1 MENQVANQNQE
12 LAQVREISVI
22 TDEIISLKAQAN
34 NMMLMY
40 AIEVGRR
47 LVEAKAMLQHGEWG
61 AWLKEKVDFSQSS
74 ANKLMKVYEEYG
86 KSPNSELITNLT
98 YTKALKL
105 LAVPDEEREEF
116 VQENDVENMSSR
128 ELEKAIK
135 ERDEALKQA
144 ELAKKDAGQVE
155 ELRKAL
161 AEAEVKAQEAGK
173 KADSIASK
181 ALRLERDL
189 EKKKAEY
196 EALKNNPK
204 ISQEVIDKLKA
215 ELEAQSK
222 KDQEAEALKNA
233 EALKKAKEAKKKAE
247 EMVDSLKAQI
257 EELEKKAKLSNPDV
271 MEFKALFDRVQKD
284 VVVLFGLNEKIK
296 TNDAEMYDKLVNAL
310 LMFFNKCLDNVGRC

>member
-1 MENQVANQNQE
+1 MENQVVNQNQE
-12 LAQVREISVI
+12 LPQVREISVI

-34 NMMLMY
+34 NMMLIY

-61 AWLKEKVDFSQSS
+61 AWLKDKVEFSKST
-74 ANKLMKVYEEYG
+74 ANNLMNIYEEYG
-86 KSPNSELITNLT
+86 NSNFQALGNLN
-98 YTKALKL
+98 YTKAVML
-105 LAVPDEEREEF
+105 LAVPEEEREEF
-116 VQENDVENMSSR
+116 VQENNVDEMTSR
-128 ELEKAIK
+128 ELEKVIR

-144 ELAKKDAGQVE
+144 ELAKKDAGQAE

-161 AEAEVKAQEAGK
+161 AEAEAKAQEAGK

-189 EKKKAEY
+189 ENKKAEY

-204 ISQEVIDKLKA
+204 VSQEVIDKLRA

-222 KDQEAEALKNA
+222 KDHEAETFKNA

-247 EMVDSLKAQI
+247 EMVDSLKTQI
-257 EELEKKAKLSNPDV
+257 EELQKKAKMSNPDA
-271 MEFKALFDRVQKD
+271 MEFKALYDRVQKD
-284 VVVLFGLNEKIK
+284 VSALFALNERIK
-296 TNDAEMYDKLVNAL
+296 ANDAEMSEKFKNAL
-310 LMFFNKCLDNVGRC
+310 KAFFEKTIGRC

>member
-22 TDEIISLKAQAN
+22 TDEIISLKTQAN

-61 AWLKEKVDFSQSS
+61 AWLEEKVDFTQRS
-74 ANKLMKVYEEYG
+74 ATNLMRIYEEYG
-86 KSPNSELITNLT
+86 KNSNWKSISDLS

-105 LAVPDEEREEF
+105 LSIPEEEREEF
-116 VQENDVENMSSR
+116 LQENKVDDMTVK
-128 ELEKAIK
+128 ELEKVIK

-144 ELAKKDAGQVE
+144 ELAKKDAGQAE

-161 AEAEVKAQEAGK
+161 AEAEAKAQEAGK

-189 EKKKAEY
+189 ENKKAEY

-204 ISQEVIDKLKA
+204 VSQEVIDKLKA

-233 EALKKAKEAKKKAE
+233 DALKKAKEAKEKAE
-247 EMVDSLKAQI
+247 ETVDSLKAQI
-257 EELEKKAKLSNPDV
+257 VELEKKAKLSNPDV

-284 VVVLFGLNEKIK
+284 VVVLFGVNEKIK
-296 TNDAEMYDKLVNAL
+296 TNDAEMAQVLKNAL
-310 LMFFNKCLDNVGRC
+310 KAFFEKVIGRC

>member
-61 AWLKEKVDFSQSS
+61 AWLKEKVEFSQQT
-74 ANKLMKVYEEYG
+74 ANNLMNIYEEYG
-86 KSPNSELITNLT
+86 KNPNSKLIGNLT

-105 LAVPDEEREEF
+105 LAVPEDERENF
-116 VQENDVENMSSR
+116 VQENKVDDMTVK

-135 ERDEALKQA
+135 ERDEALKQV
-144 ELAKKDAGQVE
+144 ELAKKDAGKAE

-161 AEAEVKAQEAGK
+161 ADAEAKAQEAGK

-196 EALKNNPK
+196 EALKNNPEV
-204 ISQEVIDKLKA
+204 SQEVIDKLKA

-247 EMVDSLKAQI
+247 ETVDSLKAQI
-257 EELEKKAKLSNPDV
+257 LELEKKAKLSNPDV

-284 VVVLFGLNEKIK
+284 VVVLFGVNEKIK
-296 TNDAEMYDKLVNAL
+296 TNDAEMAQVLKNAL
-310 LMFFNKCLDNVGRC
+310 KAFFEKVIGRC

>member
-1 MENQVANQNQE
+1 MENQVLKQEKQE
-12 LAQVREISVI
+12 LQVREISVI

-61 AWLKEKVDFSQSS
+61 AWLKEKVEFSQQT
-74 ANKLMKVYEEYG
+74 ANNLMNIYEEYG
-86 KSPNSELITNLT
+86 KNPNSKLIGNLT

-105 LAVPDEEREEF
+105 LAVPEDEREEF
-116 VQENDVENMSSR
+116 AQENNVDDMTVK

-144 ELAKKDAGQVE
+144 ELAKKDAGQAE

-161 AEAEVKAQEAGK
+161 AEAEAKAQEAGK

-196 EALKNNPK
+196 EALKNNPEV
-204 ISQEVIDKLKA
+204 SQEVIDKLKA

-247 EMVDSLKAQI
+247 DEVGALKAQI
-257 EELEKKAKLSNPDV
+257 EELEKKAKMSNPDV
-271 MEFKALFDRVQKD
+271 MEFKSLFDRVQKD
-284 VVVLFGLNEKIK
+284 VSLLFALNDRVNA
-296 TNDAEMYDKLVNAL
+296 NDADMAQRLKNAL
-310 LMFFNKCLDNVGRC
+310 KAFFEKVIGRC

>member
-1 MENQVANQNQE
+1 MENQVVNQNQE

-61 AWLKEKVDFSQSS
+61 AWLKDKVDFSQQT
-74 ANKLMKVYEEYG
+74 ANNLMNIYEEYG
-86 KSPNSELITNLT
+86 KNPNSKLIGNLT

-105 LAVPDEEREEF
+105 LAVPEDEREEF
-116 VQENDVENMSSR
+116 VQENKVDDMTVK

-144 ELAKKDAGQVE
+144 ELAKKDAGQAE
-155 ELRKAL
+155 GLRKAL
-161 AEAEVKAQEAGK
+161 AEAEAKAQEAGK

-189 EKKKAEY
+189 ENKKAEY

-204 ISQEVIDKLKA
+204 VSQEVIDKLRA

-222 KDQEAEALKNA
+222 KDHEAEAFKNA
-233 EALKKAKEAKKKAE
+233 EALKKAKEEKKKAE

-257 EELEKKAKLSNPDV
+257 EELQKKAKMSNSDV
-271 MEFKALFDRVQKD
+271 MEFKALYDRVQKD
-284 VVVLFGLNEKIK
+284 VSALFALNERIK
-296 TNDAEMYDKLVNAL
+296 ANDAEMSEKLRNAL
-310 LMFFNKCLDNVGRC
+310 KAFFEKTIGRC

>member
-1 MENQVANQNQE
+1 MENQVVNQNQE
-12 LAQVREISVI
+12 LSQAREISVI

-61 AWLKEKVDFSQSS
+61 AWLKDKVEFSQQT
-74 ANKLMKVYEEYG
+74 ANNLMNIYEEYG
-86 KSPNSELITNLT
+86 KNPNSKLIGNLT

-105 LAVPDEEREEF
+105 LAVPEDEREEF
-116 VQENDVENMSSR
+116 VQENKVDDMTVK

-144 ELAKKDAGQVE
+144 ELAKKDAGQAE

-161 AEAEVKAQEAGK
+161 AEAEAKAQEAGK
-173 KADSIASK
+173 KVDSIASK
-181 ALRLERDL
+181 AFRLERDL

-196 EALKNNPK
+196 EALKNNPEV
-204 ISQEVIDKLKA
+204 SQEVIDKLKA

-222 KDQEAEALKNA
+222 KDQEAEVLKNA
-233 EALKKAKEAKKKAE
+233 EELKKAKEAKKKAE
-247 EMVDSLKAQI
+247 ETVDSLKARI
-257 EELEKKAKLSNPDV
+257 VELEKKAKLSNPDV

-284 VVVLFGLNEKIK
+284 VVVLFGVNEKIK
-296 TNDAEMYDKLVNAL
+296 TNDAEMAQVLKNAL
-310 LMFFNKCLDNVGRC
+310 KAFFEKVIGRC